1 MARVLI
7 VGCGCRGR
15 ELAKALAGD
24 GHAVRGT
31 SRRKGG
37 LAEVEAA
44 GFEGVTADPDRLAT
58 LMPQLS
64 GTTVVC
70 WLMGSAEG
78 EAKAVEA
85 LHGPRLKTLLER
97 LVDSGVRGL
106 VYEGAGTVPAAVL
119 VEGAEEVRL
128 AGATWRMPA
137 EVVLAEPGTPDWVAE
152 MRAAVQRVLGA

>member
-15 ELAKALAGD
+15 ELGTALAGE

-31 SRRKGG
+31 SRTEDGR
-37 LAEVEAA
+37 AAIAAA
-44 GFEGVTADPDRLAT
+44 GLEGVEADPDKLAT
-58 LMPQLS
+58 LMPQLA
-64 GTTVVC
+64 GTTVIC

-78 EAKAVEA
+78 EADAVEA
-85 LHGPRLKTLLER
+85 LHGPRLRTLLER

-106 VYEGAGTVPAAVL
+106 VYEGAGTAPAAVL

-128 AGATWRMPA
+128 ASATWRMPA
-137 EVVLAEPGTPDWVAE
+137 EVVLADPGTPDWMTE
-152 MRAAVQRVLGA
+152 MRVAVGRVLA

>member
-15 ELAKALAGD
+15 ELGTALAGD

-31 SRRKGG
+31 SRSDDG
-37 LAEVEAA
+37 LAAVVAA
-44 GFEGVTADPDRLAT
+44 GFEAVRADPDRLAT
-58 LMPQLS
+58 LIPQLS

-78 EAKAVEA
+78 EAEEVEA

-106 VYEGAGTVPAAVL
+106 VYEGAGTAPAALL

-137 EVVLAEPGTPDWVAE
+137 EVVLAYPGTPDWVTE
-152 MRAAVQRVLGA
+152 MRAAVGRVLAD

>member
-1 MARVLI
+1 VARVLI

-15 ELAKALAGD
+15 ELGTALAGD

-31 SRRKGG
+31 SRREGG

-70 WLMGSAEG
+70 WLMGSASG
-78 EAKAVEA
+78 PADAVGA
-85 LHGPRLKTLLER
+85 LHGPRLRSLQEK
-97 LVDSGVRGL
+97 LVDSPARGL
-106 VYEGAGTVPAAVL
+106 VYEAAGTVEPELLAAGTTL
-119 VEGAEEVRL
+119 VRELGKTFHMPVEIVEE
-128 AGATWRMPA
+128 P
-137 EVVLAEPGTPDWVAE
+137 PGNLEAWAAA
-152 MRAAVQRVLGA
+152 MRAAVGALLA